1 MFNANNITMKKLKY
15 IVLFAG
21 LSLLSCSD
29 LEEKVYS
36 EISPS
41 NFYENS
47 TQADVAV
54 VSIYNS
60 VSRSSGVFD
69 FGMAS
74 LTFMPSPY
82 ALSRVPFRKYWANYT
97 VTSSDPTSL
106 PRVWNGFY
114 QAIFRANV
122 AITELE
128 KRNFESNIEET
139 KRKALIAEAKWLRG
153 WSYFNLVRLFGEVP
167 MPLVPTKSIEESQ
180 LPKTPIATIYNQII
194 SDLQYSEA
202 NLPTQKRTGAGIG
215 RPIVGTAKFLL
226 AKVYLT
232 MAGKPM
238 QDASKM
244 TMAHTKIK
252 EVIDNASIYGYKLLP
267 SYEEAIRID
276 NNEERIFAIQQTQTV
291 EDQGTTMAFVWGAQQ
306 SPYVLGDGVGGQFH
320 GGYNLIF
327 YNSFEAADKRRDVTM
342 LYQYVGRDGKL
353 RTYAKPGPFPVGTAN
368 YPVSFGIAPNKY
380 QDTNQTCC
388 NGDPDINI
396 YRYSDALLMYAETEN
411 SLNGPTAV
419 AYTYLNM
426 VRSRAGASSI
436 PAGKT
441 KAEFAELLY
450 QERFKELSFEFHE
463 VFDER
468 RLGKVQEVIS
478 LNPEAKAVNT
488 VYNSKFE
495 LWPIPLS
502 EIQANP
508 KMTENNPGW

>member
-1 MFNANNITMKKLKY
+1 
-15 IVLFAG
+15 
-21 LSLLSCSD
+21 
-29 LEEKVYS
+29 
-36 EISPS
+36 
-41 NFYENS
+41 
-47 TQADVAV
+47 
-54 VSIYNS
+54 
-60 VSRSSGVFD
+60 
-69 FGMAS
+69 
-74 LTFMPSPY
+74 
-82 ALSRVPFRKYWANYT
+82 
-97 VTSSDPTSL
+97 
-106 PRVWNGFY
+106 
-114 QAIFRANV
+114 V

-306 SPYVLGDGVGGQFH
+306 SPNFL
-320 GGYNLIF
+320 
-327 YNSFEAADKRRDVTM
+327 
-342 LYQYVGRDGKL
+342 
-353 RTYAKPGPFPVGTAN
+353 
-368 YPVSFGIAPNKY
+368 
-380 QDTNQTCC
+380 
-388 NGDPDINI
+388 
-396 YRYSDALLMYAETEN
+396 
-411 SLNGPTAV
+411 
-419 AYTYLNM
+419 
-426 VRSRAGASSI
+426 
-436 PAGKT
+436 
-441 KAEFAELLY
+441 
-450 QERFKELSFEFHE
+450 
-463 VFDER
+463 
-468 RLGKVQEVIS
+468 
-478 LNPEAKAVNT
+478 
-488 VYNSKFE
+488 
-495 LWPIPLS
+495 
-502 EIQANP
+502 
-508 KMTENNPGW
+508 

>member
-1 MFNANNITMKKLKY
+1 
-15 IVLFAG
+15 
-21 LSLLSCSD
+21 
-29 LEEKVYS
+29 
-36 EISPS
+36 
-41 NFYENS
+41 
-47 TQADVAV
+47 
-54 VSIYNS
+54 
-60 VSRSSGVFD
+60 
-69 FGMAS
+69 
-74 LTFMPSPY
+74 
-82 ALSRVPFRKYWANYT
+82 
-97 VTSSDPTSL
+97 
-106 PRVWNGFY
+106 
-114 QAIFRANV
+114 
-122 AITELE
+122 
-128 KRNFESNIEET
+128 
-139 KRKALIAEAKWLRG
+139 
-153 WSYFNLVRLFGEVP
+153 
-167 MPLVPTKSIEESQ
+167 
-180 LPKTPIATIYNQII
+180 
-194 SDLQYSEA
+194 
-202 NLPTQKRTGAGIG
+202 
-215 RPIVGTAKFLL
+215 
-226 AKVYLT
+226 
-232 MAGKPM
+232 
-238 QDASKM
+238 
-244 TMAHTKIK
+244 
-252 EVIDNASIYGYKLLP
+252 
-267 SYEEAIRID
+267 
-276 NNEERIFAIQQTQTV
+276 
-291 EDQGTTMAFVWGAQQ
+291 
-306 SPYVLGDGVGGQFH
+306 
-320 GGYNLIF
+320 
-327 YNSFEAADKRRDVTM
+327 M